1 MNNRDKYK
9 KAFSVLKASTQ
20 TDWEALME
28 QKTKKKTGKTAVRLI
43 LVAAVICL
51 MTVTVSADSVR
62 QLFGWGGNME
72 ITQYDDGGAEV
83 RIHTEKLTEPVEIR
97 DGRMY
102 FVVNGENMDI
112 TDQVSQTKAFTYS
125 YKDTAGII
133 HDWVVGLNGEGLE
146 SYGYAEY
153 LKTDTWHG
161 GYSARVN
168 INADGT
174 TEAQWLEI
182 WKAENN
188 CPW

>member
-9 KAFSVLKASTQ
+9 KAFSVLHASET
-20 TDWEALME
+20 TDWEAIMGHNT
-28 QKTKKKTGKTAVRLI
+28 QRKHKKTVVKL
-43 LVAAVICL
+43 LLLAAVISL
-51 MTVTVSADSVR
+51 MTVTASADSVR

-102 FVVNGENMDI
+102 FIVNGENIDI
-112 TDQVSQTKAFTYS
+112 TDQVSQTKAFTYQ
-125 YKDTAGII
+125 YVDNQGIT
-133 HDWVVGLNGEGLE
+133 HDWVVGLNSENIE
-146 SYGYAEY
+146 NYGYAEY
-153 LKTDTWHG
+153 LKTDTWQG

-168 INADGT
+168 INTDGT
-174 TEAQWLEI
+174 TQAQWLEI
-182 WKAENN
+182 WKAEND

>member
-9 KAFSVLKASTQ
+9 KAFSVLHASETN
-20 TDWEALME
+20 DWEALME
-28 QKTKKKTGKTAVRLI
+28 QKTKKKSGKTAVKLI
-43 LVAAVICL
+43 LIAAVICL

-72 ITQYDDGGAEV
+72 ITQYDDGAEV

-97 DGRMY
+97 NGRMY

-112 TDQVSQTKAFTYS
+112 TDQVSQTTAFTYT
-125 YKDTAGII
+125 YEDTAGII

-153 LKTDTWHG
+153 LKTDTWQG

-168 INADGT
+168 INSDGT
-174 TEAQWLEI
+174 TDTRWLES
-182 WKAENN
+182 WKTEND

>member
-1 MNNRDKYK
+1 
-9 KAFSVLKASTQ
+9 
-20 TDWEALME
+20 ME
-28 QKTKKKTGKTAVRLI
+28 QTAKKKHGTTVMK
-43 LVAAVICL
+43 LVLLAAVVCL
-51 MTVTVSADSVR
+51 MTVTASADSVR

-72 ITQYDDGGAEV
+72 ITDHGNGVEIVVNTDE
-83 RIHTEKLTEPVEIR
+83 LTEPVEIR

-153 LKTDTWHG
+153 LKTDTWQG
-161 GYSARVN
+161 GYSALVN

-174 TEAQWLEI
+174 TQAQWLEI
-182 WKAENN
+182 WKAEND

>member
-9 KAFSVLKASTQ
+9 KAFSVLHASETN
-20 TDWEALME
+20 DWEALME
-28 QKTKKKTGKTAVRLI
+28 QKTKKKSGKTAVRLI

-72 ITQYDDGGAEV
+72 ITQYDDGAEV

-102 FVVNGENMDI
+102 FVVNGENIDI

-125 YKDTAGII
+125 YEDTAGII

-153 LKTDTWHG
+153 LKTDTWQG

>member
-9 KAFSVLKASTQ
+9 KAFSVLRASET
-20 TDWEALME
+20 TDWEALMQ
-28 QKTKKKTGKTAVRLI
+28 QKSKKNYGKTTLK
-43 LVAAVICL
+43 LLLLAAVISL

-62 QLFGWGGNME
+62 QLFGWGGNMR
-72 ITQYDDGGAEV
+72 IDQYEDGAEV
-83 RIHTEKLTEPVEIR
+83 RVYTENLTEPVEIR

-102 FVVNGENMDI
+102 FIVNGEDMDI

-125 YKDTAGII
+125 YEDAQGVTHI
-133 HDWVVGLNGEGLE
+133 WVLGLNGEELE
-146 SYGYAEY
+146 HYGYAEY
-153 LKTDTWHG
+153 LKTDTWQG

-168 INADGT
+168 SNADGT
-174 TEAQWLEI
+174 TDAQWLES

>member
-9 KAFSVLKASTQ
+9 KAFSVLHASETN
-20 TDWEALME
+20 DWEALME
-28 QKTKKKTGKTAVRLI
+28 QKTKKKSGKTAVRLI

-72 ITQYDDGGAEV
+72 ITQYDDGAEV

-102 FVVNGENMDI
+102 FVVNGEDMDI

-125 YKDTAGII
+125 YEDAQGVTHI
-133 HDWVVGLNGEGLE
+133 WVLGLNGEELE
-146 SYGYAEY
+146 HYGYAEY
-153 LKTDTWHG
+153 LKTDTWQG

-182 WKAENN
+182 
-188 CPW
+188 

>member
-1 MNNRDKYK
+1 MNNREKYK

-20 TDWEALME
+20 TDWEAIME
-28 QKTKKKTGKTAVRLI
+28 QNNQKKPRKNAVML
-43 LVAAVICL
+43 LLLAAVISL
-51 MTVTVSADSVR
+51 LTITVSADSVR

-102 FVVNGENMDI
+102 FVVNGENLDI
-112 TDQVSQTKAFTYS
+112 TDQVSQTKAFTYQ
-125 YKDTAGII
+125 YVDNQGIT
-133 HDWVVGLNGEGLE
+133 HDWVVGLNSENIE
-146 SYGYAEY
+146 NYGYAEY
-153 LKTDTWHG
+153 LKTDTWQG

-174 TEAQWLEI
+174 TQAQWLEI
-182 WKAENN
+182 WKQENN